1 MCVLSTMYVNYHYF
15 DSTVPTKNI
24 IGGGADHRKNQSGIF
39 HEEDA
44 EYLNS
49 SEDRNP
55 HVGSLHYI

>member
-1 MCVLSTMYVNYHYF
+1 MYVNYHYF

-24 IGGGADHRKNQSGIF
+24 IGGGSDHRKNQSGIF